1 MAVDLKTDWT
11 NDDLAR
17 LMASVEDDRDW
28 RLEVSA
34 EGIADLSD
42 KTANPTGADYDESL
56 HCFFETWMQGTDFVG
71 ASAAADKTLV
81 EKIAKALRENYPQ
94 PKAGKFVYVAL

>member
-34 EGIADLSD
+34 AGVADLSD
-42 KTANPTGADYDESL
+42 KTANPTGSDYDETL

-71 ASAAADKTLV
+71 VSAAADKTLV
-81 EKIAKALRENYPQ
+81 AKIANALRENYPEL
-94 PKAGKFVYVAL
+94 KAGKFVYVAL